1 MNMWQT
7 TYMKVATVKNFH
19 LPLSADQQAQLRR
32 TAEREGVPATV
43 IARRALE
50 EWLRGRERE
59 ERARE
64 IGAYAAASAGG
75 PEDLDPA
82 LESASI
88 ESWLAE
94 ERSAGDQG

>member
-1 MNMWQT
+1 
-7 TYMKVATVKNFH
+7 MKNATVKNFH
-19 LPLSADQQAQLRR
+19 LPLSSAQQAQLRR

-50 EWLRGRERE
+50 EWLRDRERE

-64 IGAYAAASAGG
+64 IAVYAAATAGG
-75 PEDLDPA
+75 PADLDPA

-88 ESWLAE
+88 ESWLE
-94 ERSAGDQG
+94 VERRTHDSR

>member
-1 MNMWQT
+1 
-7 TYMKVATVKNFH
+7 MKTATIKNFH
-19 LPLSADQQAQLRR
+19 LPLSPAQQAQLRR

-50 EWLRGRERE
+50 EWLKARERE

-64 IGAYAAASAGG
+64 IAAYAAAAAGG

-88 ESWLAE
+88 ANWLEE
-94 ERSAGDQG
+94 ERSPRDPR